1 VGERRSQMSWRC
13 VQWRGL
19 VVVAAV
25 VVLGVLAAG
34 AAQAQPSTNFFS
46 TTPLSVHPNERAPG
60 DGSGAIRIGTAPWT
74 SSGLIGTWYTFKI
87 YKFCETGT
95 VAEEYGYC
103 LKVRVTAQ
111 NYSKTQNS
119 QGLDDRLWM
128 KIDGSTPNDVFGVQ
142 SGPVGQY
149 QWKGNTDAADRKT
162 LEFQFPGGLSAGN
175 PGEHTIKFEAKN
187 TPIIWWVEVEQ
198 FHCCQCTLPG

>member
-1 VGERRSQMSWRC
+1 MSWRC

-25 VVLGVLAAG
+25 ALLGALVAG
-34 AAQAQPSTNFFS
+34 AAQAQPVLHFFNE
-46 TTPLSVHPNERAPG
+46 TLLSVHPNERAPG
-60 DGSGAIRIGTAPWT
+60 LGSGAIKIGTAPWT
-74 SSGLIGTWYTFKI
+74 SSGLPGGWYTVKL
-87 YKFCETGT
+87 YKFCENG
-95 VAEEYGYC
+95 AQFGEEGYC
-103 LKVRVTAQ
+103 VKVRVTAQ

-128 KIDGSTPNDVFGVQ
+128 KIDGSTPNDFFGVQ

-149 QWKGNTDAADRKT
+149 QWKGNTDAGDRKT
-162 LEFQFPGGLSAGN
+162 LEFQFPYGLA

-187 TPIIWWVEVEQ
+187 TPILWWVEVIQ
-198 FHCCQCTLPG
+198 YHCCYCEGAPL